1 MSTLETD
8 LIQASTG
15 TNTAIKI
22 KGKGTGVVKIGDGEL
37 SFPDADGSAN
47 QIIKTNGAGTL
58 SFIDQPSGGAWTLIA
73 TAVASDSA
81 SVTITGLDSTYDT
94 FAVAVSDLIPATDG
108 SHMFMRVG
116 DSSGV
121 DSGSSDYSSHAR
133 LTPASSTSYAA
144 SATAGNNQIVLGI
157 SVGNVSGEGFGG
169 LYYIHNPGDG
179 SVFPLITGTS
189 VYKTNGGATEGGSV
203 NATRDAVITLDR
215 VQFIMSSGNIT
226 SGRVTAWGIKHA

>member
-37 SFPDADGSAN
+37 AFPDADGSAN
-47 QIIKTNGAGTL
+47 QIIKTDGSGTL
-58 SFIDQPSGGAWTLIA
+58 SFIAQPSGGAWTLIG

-108 SHMFMRVG
+108 AHMYIRVG

-121 DSGSSDYSSHAR
+121 DSGSTDYSNH
-133 LTPASSTSYAA
+133 TQMVNASSTSYNAT
-144 SATAGNNQIVLGI
+144 ATAGNNQINLGFY
-157 SVGNVSGEGFGG
+157 VGNVSGEGFGG

-179 SVFPLITGTS
+179 SVFPLITGTRAD
-189 VYKTNGGATEGGSV
+189 KPNGGVTEGGAMC
-203 NATRDAVITLDR
+203 ATRDAVITLDR

>member
-47 QIIKTNGAGTL
+47 QIIKTDGSGTL
-58 SFIDQPSGGAWTLIA
+58 SFIAQPSGGAWTFITTV
-73 TAVASDSA
+73 TASSSA
-81 SVTITGLDSTYDT
+81 SLTVTGLDSTYDT

-108 SHMFMRVG
+108 THMFMKVG

-121 DSGSSDYSSHAR
+121 DSGSTDYSNHTIMGTAG
-133 LTPASSTSYAA
+133 STSYNAT
-144 SATAGNNQIVLGI
+144 ATAGNGQINLGF
-157 SVGNVSGEGFGG
+157 SVGNASGEGFGG

-179 SVFPLITGTS
+179 SVVPLITGTS
-189 VYKTNGGATEGGSV
+189 AYKTNGGVTEGGSMC
-203 NATRDAVITLDR
+203 ATRDAVITLDR

-226 SGRVTAWGIKHA
+226 SGRVTVWGIKHA

>member
-8 LIQASTG
+8 LLQAATG

-22 KGKGTGVVKIGDGEL
+22 KGKGSGVVKIGDGEL
-37 SFPDADGSAN
+37 AFPDADGSAN
-47 QIIKTNGAGTL
+47 QIIKTDGSGTL
-58 SFIDQPSGGAWTLIA
+58 SFIAQPSGGAWTFIQTV
-73 TAVASDSA
+73 TASSSA
-81 SVTITGLDSTYDT
+81 SLTVTGLDSTYDT

-108 SHMFMRVG
+108 VHMYIRVG

-121 DSGSSDYSSHAR
+121 DSGSSDYSNHTIMGTAG
-133 LTPASSTSYAA
+133 STSYNAT
-144 SATAGNNQIVLGI
+144 ATAGNNQINLGF
-157 SVGNVSGEGFGG
+157 SVGNASGEGFGG

-179 SVFPLITGTS
+179 SVVPLITGTS
-189 VYKTNGGATEGGSV
+189 VYKTNGGVTEGGSMC
-203 NATRDAVITLDR
+203 ATRDAVITLDR